1 MRITTYKALLNEERH
16 PVLVKERATN
26 YAGADRL
33 SSPRAVMDMLCT
45 VFEADRRAEEHGYLI
60 AMDAKNKPA
69 GVFEIS
75 HGAVNFSILQT
86 REVFIRLLLSG
97 ASGFILAHNHP
108 SGDPS
113 PSGEDIAVTKKF
125 TEAGKL
131 MEVPL
136 IDHIIIGDGRYYSM
150 RENGI
155 LK

>member
-1 MRITTYKALLNEERH
+1 
-16 PVLVKERATN
+16 
-26 YAGADRL
+26 
-33 SSPRAVMDMLCT
+33 MDMLCT
-45 VFEADRRAEEHGYLI
+45 VFEADRQAEEHGYLI
-60 AMDAKNKPA
+60 AMDVKNKPV

-75 HGAVNFSILQT
+75 HGAASFSVLQT
-86 REVFIRLLLSG
+86 REVFIRLLLCG

-113 PSGEDIAVTKKF
+113 PSEEDIEVTKKF

-131 MEVPL
+131 MAVPL